1 MNDMFD
7 QIASDNARLEL
18 NARGYRYDPVLD
30 PAADKLDRGPEAWK
44 DMPAHLLSVASV
56 HKDMRDM
63 YRAAV
68 KAGAI
73 PDDRN
78 AQTQEENR

>member
-1 MNDMFD
+1 MTDHPNS
-7 QIASDNARLEL
+7 AHARLEM

-30 PAADKLDRGPEAWK
+30 PAADKLEQGPEAWK
-44 DMPAHLLSVASV
+44 DMHPLLVDRAAIHLDFR
-56 HKDMRDM
+56 KQ

-68 KAGAI
+68 EAGAI

-78 AQTQEENR
+78 AQTYEETR